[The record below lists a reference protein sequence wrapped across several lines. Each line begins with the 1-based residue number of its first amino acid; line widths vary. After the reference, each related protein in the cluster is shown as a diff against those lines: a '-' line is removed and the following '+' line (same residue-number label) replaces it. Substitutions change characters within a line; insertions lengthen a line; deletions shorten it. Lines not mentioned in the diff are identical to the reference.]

1 MIKPECINLYDE
13 NGKETSFQDRIYRTD
28 KISAAITAGL
38 EKMAEINLLGGLP
51 GHERKDG
58 VFQTGYSVYSQDGIS
73 PTVLADGGGT
83 E

>member
-1 MIKPECINLYDE
+1 
-13 NGKETSFQDRIYRTD
+13 
-28 KISAAITAGL
+28 
-38 EKMAEINLLGGLP
+38 MAEINLLGGLP

-73 PTVLADGGGT
+73 PTVLANGGGT

>member
-1 MIKPECINLYDE
+1 MTKTEKKHLFKTEFIGRIK
-13 NGKETSFQDRIYRTD
+13 FQWQSRQALDRFIWR
-28 KISAAITAGL
+28 K
-38 EKMAEINLLGGLP
+38 KMAEINLLGGLP

-73 PTVLADGGGT
+73 PTVLANGGGT